1 MPRNKVRAMT
11 TGRTRD
17 LPGLGARLRQARE
30 AAGLTQEQVAK
41 LLGVPR
47 PAISEM
53 ESETRRVSAG
63 ELKQLSGYYKVSM
76 QWLTGEP
83 VHGDE
88 KIKMAA
94 RKLSALRDEDV
105 DTVMRIVDSFRRER
119 GDKTPK

>member
-1 MPRNKVRAMT
+1 MT

-17 LPGLGARLRQARE
+17 LPGLGARLREARE

-119 GDKTPK
+119 GVKTPK

>member
-17 LPGLGARLRQARE
+17 LPGLGARLREARE

-41 LLGVPR
+41 LLDVPR

-63 ELKQLSGYYKVSM
+63 ELKQLARYYKVSVA
-76 QWLTGEP
+76 WLTGEP
-83 VHGDE
+83 TIRNE
-88 KIKMAA
+88 KIKLAA
-94 RKLSALRDEDV
+94 RKLSALRDEDI
-105 DTVMRIVDSFRRER
+105 DTVMRIVDSFRR
-119 GDKTPK
+119 